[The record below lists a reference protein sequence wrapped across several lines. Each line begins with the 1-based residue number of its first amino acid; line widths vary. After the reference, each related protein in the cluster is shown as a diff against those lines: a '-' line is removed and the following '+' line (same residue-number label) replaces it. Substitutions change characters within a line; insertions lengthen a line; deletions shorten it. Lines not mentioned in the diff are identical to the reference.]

1 MLFRVVKEY
10 YGDGGLTVG
19 WRVMLSVLLL
29 LFCIIVCRLVFLL
42 VFLVASED
50 VEIVRVG
57 SATGEFVVEI
67 GFVVVPPDRLRT
79 GGDTLSDFDV
89 AQPAVQLPCDRSRS
103 DLVR

>member
-19 WRVMLSVLLL
+19 WRVMLSVLL
-29 LFCIIVCRLVFLL
+29 FRIIVCRLVFLL
-42 VFLVASED
+42 VSLVASED

-57 SATGEFVVEI
+57 SATGEFVVEV